1 MSKDWRTDGP
11 EAVIEEA
18 KQQQEKH
25 NFRSVIPWRK
35 LEKHFKKLERKVVA
49 QLRRVKDD
57 ADFRFYQGQLDL
69 LDKLM
74 DLPEALTL
82 VEEDDPNA
90 RTHKEG
96 KS

>member
-1 MSKDWRTDGP
+1 MIDEKR
-11 EAVIEEA
+11 
-18 KQQQEKH
+18 EKH
-25 NFRSVIPWRK
+25 NFHAVIPWHK

-49 QLRRVKDD
+49 QLRRVKDE

-82 VEEDDPNA
+82 AEEDD
-90 RTHKEG
+90 KEKG
-96 KS
+96 S